1 MLQLEARH
9 GHVARPTK
17 RGPLSRTAPSSLGAG
32 RVICIRLW
40 LRDPSM
46 EDMSCDAYRGRMFVH
61 CVHPWFDILLFPVI
75 LCSRGTPRKVD
86 TYVWKHSC
94 TGSPCRVLDATAK
107 EKLPA
112 TRSSS
117 PWIRRGSIPVTWLKS
132 GLPCPFSM
140 PACCGLSWCLVA
152 TSYHNHEM
160 SARAENGKR
169 FKKPTGKWMQFPW
182 NLTVPSKGSQCV
194 CLGRALWSPS
204 SCPELIF

>member
-1 MLQLEARH
+1 MVTWPDQQNVALCLVRHQVAWEQVVSYAFAYDFVTLPWRTCPVMLTGDAC
-9 GHVARPTK
+9 
-17 RGPLSRTAPSSLGAG
+17 LSIASIHDL
-32 RVICIRLW
+32 IFC
-40 LRDPSM
+40 
-46 EDMSCDAYRGRMFVH
+46 C
-61 CVHPWFDILLFPVI
+61 FP

-132 GLPCPFSM
+132 GLPCPSSM

-182 NLTVPSKGSQCV
+182 TLRYRV
-194 CLGRALWSPS
+194 RALSVCALVGHCDRPAVAQN
-204 SCPELIF
+204 